1 MRVQSLG
8 QEDPL
13 EERSPGGKHGNPLQ
27 CSHSIQVTRA
37 GALSPSAC
45 VSSPCW
51 SVGSV
56 VRVQQEICFLLSP
69 RRPGWLCSAVLHVH
83 CFGHHAFVCG
93 VPPFWSAVFPLLHF
107 WGCPRLFLLQEVALR
122 FSSASLPRGP
132 TFQPHLEPTSP
143 GSPGVPTGEVTPGG
157 WALEWVLAERS
168 FHIHPRASVEAGA
181 GLTPFQV
188 RR

>member
-1 MRVQSLG
+1 MDQPRSSSLVHRTPVFT
-8 QEDPL
+8 Q
-13 EERSPGGKHGNPLQ
+13 
-27 CSHSIQVTRA
+27 HSGHTCRCFEPICLCEFTLLVCWLSCPCPA
-37 GALSPSAC
+37 GDLLPSLPQAA
-45 VSSPCW
+45 
-51 SVGSV
+51 
-56 VRVQQEICFLLSP
+56 
-69 RRPGWLCSAVLHVH
+69 GWLCSAVLHVH